1 MKKIYLEEVESTNLY
16 AKQNIDVLFDRTLVQ
31 AFVQTSGRG
40 RFQRKWVDF
49 GRGNL
54 FMTFVLKPS
63 DKFNEIYSNLTQYL
77 SVILCKIL
85 ENMDLKPQ
93 IKWPNDVLINGKKV
107 AGILS
112 ESVMS
117 GSLLKGIV
125 LGIGVN
131 LSATEKQVSEITD
144 KKVTALNLELHKS
157 VDLDKFTDL
166 LSDAFFEYYDIFLNK
181 GFKFIKEDYLSRA
194 CFLNKEI
201 CIKVFDTEYKGV
213 AIDVTDNGEL
223 LLLKNNETLVLTIG
237 DIL

>member
-144 KKVTALNLELHKS
+144 KKVTA
-157 VDLDKFTDL
+157 
-166 LSDAFFEYYDIFLNK
+166 
-181 GFKFIKEDYLSRA
+181 
-194 CFLNKEI
+194 
-201 CIKVFDTEYKGV
+201 
-213 AIDVTDNGEL
+213 
-223 LLLKNNETLVLTIG
+223 
-237 DIL
+237 